1 MVESGRLHAACHAA
15 GVLNSTAVVASVS
28 APSAITIAVADAAD
42 IPEIQRLADE
52 IWRRHYPGII
62 TEAQIDYMLAAGYSS
77 EALTD
82 ILRTAEGGL
91 AIARWDRRAVGF
103 AAWRPA
109 TGAREMK
116 LEKLYVLPQHHRT
129 GIGRALIEHVVARAR
144 DGRYDAVALNVNR
157 RNTGAIAAYER
168 CRFRVRERG
177 DFPIGNGFVM
187 EDYVMVRY
195 LEDA

>member
-1 MVESGRLHAACHAA
+1 LHAACHAA
-15 GVLNSTAVVASVS
+15 GVLHSTAVVASVS
-28 APSAITIAVADAAD
+28 VPSAVTIAIADATD

-62 TEAQIDYMLAAGYSS
+62 TDAQIDYMLAAGYSS

-82 ILRTAEGGL
+82 ILRTPEGGL
-91 AIARWDRRAVGF
+91 AVARSDGRAVGF
-103 AAWRPA
+103 GAWRPA

-116 LEKLYVLPQHHRT
+116 LERLYVLPQHHGT
-129 GIGRALIEHVVARAR
+129 GIGRALIEHIVARAR
-144 DGRYDAVALNVNR
+144 KGRYAAVVLNVNR
-157 RNTGAIAAYER
+157 RNTEAIAAYER
-168 CRFRVRERG
+168 CAFRIRERG

-187 EDYVMVRY
+187 EDYVMVRD